1 MHAFGAL
8 LLILALSGFGF
19 IRTMDLKQRPREL
32 RMMLDAMTLLRN
44 DIVSR
49 TLPLPDALAHV
60 GGTCRGSARTLFI
73 SSKDKLGSSTQQFAS
88 VWSDQVAQLSVLSRE
103 DRTVLCQLRAHL
115 GQFDAQAQGRAID
128 ACISALKRNEAQAS
142 EYANQYSRLYTGLGL
157 TLGAMLAVI
166 LY

>member
-73 SSKDKLGSSTQQFAS
+73 SSNARTCGFIERSSIK
-88 VWSDQVAQLSVLSRE
+88 QLRCLLPPVITSVLGPRSNCGFLSQTAASSPRS
-103 DRTVLCQLRAHL
+103 
-115 GQFDAQAQGRAID
+115 
-128 ACISALKRNEAQAS
+128 SATETR
-142 EYANQYSRLYTGLGL
+142 
-157 TLGAMLAVI
+157 
-166 LY
+166 